1 MIYEETYL
9 TKYDWIIQLYILTN
23 KDTEK
28 HIFNILDKINIDNK
42 YKQAILNKFINFV
55 DYGSVIHNISDKISI
70 IFIGQQ
76 SKIISYIDTIAHEK
90 NHVEMC
96 ICNQLDINPKS
107 EEASYLSGYI
117 ASKLLNPDV
126 FKLI

>member
-1 MIYEETYL
+1 MIYGETYL

-28 HIFNILDKINIDNK
+28 HIFNILDKINIDSK

-55 DYGSVIHNISDKISI
+55 DYGSVIHNISDRISI

-96 ICNQLDINPKS
+96 ICSQLDINPES

>member
-1 MIYEETYL
+1 MIYSETYL

-23 KDTEK
+23 KDTKE
-28 HIFNILDKINIDNK
+28 HIFNILDRINIDNK

-55 DYGSVIHNISDKISI
+55 DCGSVVHNVSDRISI

-76 SKIISYIDTIAHEK
+76 SKIISYMDTIAHEK

-117 ASKLLNPDV
+117 AGKLLNPDV

>member
-1 MIYEETYL
+1 MIYGETYL

-28 HIFNILDKINIDNK
+28 HIFNILDKIDIDNK

-55 DYGSVIHNISDKISI
+55 DYGSVIHNISDRISI

>member
-1 MIYEETYL
+1 MIYGETYL

-55 DYGSVIHNISDKISI
+55 DCGSVVHNLSDRISI

>member
-23 KDTEK
+23 KDTKK
-28 HIFNILDKINIDNK
+28 HIFNILDRINIDNK

-55 DYGSVIHNISDKISI
+55 DYGSVIHNISDRISI

-96 ICNQLDINPKS
+96 ICSQLDINPES

>member
-1 MIYEETYL
+1 MIYSETYL

-23 KDTEK
+23 EDTEK
-28 HIFNILDKINIDNK
+28 HIFDILDTINIDNK
-42 YKQAILNKFINFV
+42 YKQAILNKFVNFV
-55 DYGSVIHNISDKISI
+55 DCGSVIHNISDRISI

-96 ICNQLDINPKS
+96 ICSQLDINPKS

-117 ASKLLNPDV
+117 AGKLLDPDI

>member
-1 MIYEETYL
+1 MIYGETYL

-23 KDTEK
+23 KDTKK

-55 DYGSVIHNISDKISI
+55 DYGSVIHNISDRISI
-70 IFIGQQ
+70 IFIGQY

-96 ICNQLDINPKS
+96 ICSQLDINPKS

>member
-1 MIYEETYL
+1 MIYSETYL

-23 KDTEK
+23 EDTKE
-28 HIFNILDKINIDNK
+28 HIFNILDRINIDNK

-55 DYGSVIHNISDKISI
+55 DCGSVVHNISDRISI

-117 ASKLLNPDV
+117 AGKLLNPDV

>member
-1 MIYEETYL
+1 MIYGETYL

-23 KDTEK
+23 KDTKK
-28 HIFNILDKINIDNK
+28 HIFNILDKIDIDNK

-55 DYGSVIHNISDKISI
+55 DCGSVIHNISDRISI

-76 SKIISYIDTIAHEK
+76 SNIISYIDTIAHEK

-96 ICNQLDINPKS
+96 ICSQLDINPES

>member
-1 MIYEETYL
+1 MIYSETYL
-9 TKYDWIIQLYILTN
+9 IKYDWTIQLYILTN
-23 KDTEK
+23 KDTER
-28 HIFNILDKINIDNK
+28 HVFNILDKINIDNK
-42 YKQAILNKFINFV
+42 YKYTILNKLIEFV
-55 DYGSVIHNISDKISI
+55 DCGSVIHNISDRTSI

-76 SKIISYIDTIAHEK
+76 SKISSYIDTIAHEK

-117 ASKLLNPDV
+117 ASKLLYPDI

>member
-1 MIYEETYL
+1 MIYSETYL

-23 KDTEK
+23 KDTKE
-28 HIFNILDKINIDNK
+28 HIFNILDRINIDNK

-55 DYGSVIHNISDKISI
+55 DCGSVVHNVSDRISI

-117 ASKLLNPDV
+117 AGKLLNPDV

>member
-1 MIYEETYL
+1 MIYGETYL

-23 KDTEK
+23 KDTKK

-55 DYGSVIHNISDKISI
+55 DYGSVIHNISDRISI

-76 SKIISYIDTIAHEK
+76 SKIISQIDTIAHEK

-96 ICNQLDINPKS
+96 ICSQLDINPES

>member
-1 MIYEETYL
+1 MIYGETYL

-23 KDTEK
+23 RDTKK
-28 HIFNILDKINIDNK
+28 HIFNILDKIDIDNK

-55 DYGSVIHNISDKISI
+55 DYGSVIHNISDRISI

-96 ICNQLDINPKS
+96 ICSQLDINPES

>member
-1 MIYEETYL
+1 MIYGETYL

-23 KDTEK
+23 KDTKK

-55 DYGSVIHNISDKISI
+55 DYGSVIHNISDRISL

-96 ICNQLDINPKS
+96 ICSQLDINPES

>member
-23 KDTEK
+23 KDTKK

-55 DYGSVIHNISDKISI
+55 DYGSVIHNISDRISI

-96 ICNQLDINPKS
+96 ICSQLDINPES

-126 FKLI
+126 FRLI

>member
-1 MIYEETYL
+1 MIYSETYL

-23 KDTEK
+23 EDTKE
-28 HIFNILDKINIDNK
+28 HIFNILDRINIDNK

-55 DYGSVIHNISDKISI
+55 DCGSVVHNVSDRISI

-117 ASKLLNPDV
+117 AGKLLNPDV

>member
-1 MIYEETYL
+1 MIYGETYL

-28 HIFNILDKINIDNK
+28 HILNILDKIDIDNK

-55 DYGSVIHNISDKISI
+55 DYGSVIHNISDRISI

>member
-1 MIYEETYL
+1 MIYSETYL

-23 KDTEK
+23 EDTEK
-28 HIFNILDKINIDNK
+28 HIFDILDTINIDNK

-55 DYGSVIHNISDKISI
+55 DCGSVVHNVSDRISI

-76 SKIISYIDTIAHEK
+76 SKIVSYIDTIAHEK

-96 ICNQLDINPKS
+96 ICSQLDINPKS

-117 ASKLLNPDV
+117 AGKLLNPDV

>member
-1 MIYEETYL
+1 MIYSETYL
-9 TKYDWIIQLYILTN
+9 IKYDWTIQLYILTN
-23 KDTEK
+23 EDTER
-28 HIFNILDKINIDNK
+28 HVFNILDKINIDKK
-42 YKQAILNKFINFV
+42 YKYTILNKLIEFV
-55 DYGSVIHNISDKISI
+55 DCGSVIHNISNRTSI

-76 SKIISYIDTIAHEK
+76 SKISSYIDTIAHEK

-96 ICNQLDINPKS
+96 ICSQLDINPKS

-117 ASKLLNPDV
+117 AGKLLNPDV